1 MKSNGLNLG
10 GLASWCPIMNN
21 LFRFLISAVSVI
33 VLSGCGDES
42 EKSSGP
48 KPLVVGM
55 EMRYPPFEMRN
66 AQNEPDGISVR
77 MAEDLAAYLE
87 RPVEIQDVEWD
98 GIIPSLKTGK
108 IDLIISS
115 MTRTDERAKAIDFS
129 EGYVTN
135 GLCMLVGKDSKIQ
148 LVSDLIPGESKVAVK
163 LATTGHTFAKEALP
177 GIELVVLD
185 DSATCVL
192 EVVQGKA
199 DAFIY
204 DQISIYN
211 YWKKYQDATR
221 PILQP
226 IREETW
232 AIGIKKGNDELRLG
246 VNAFLKDYQEKGS
259 FDVLA
264 DRYMAT
270 EKKEFEELGVPF
282 IFH

>member
-1 MKSNGLNLG
+1 MKSLFLLP
-10 GLASWCPIMNN
+10 LASFA
-21 LFRFLISAVSVI
+21 LFTL
-33 VLSGCGDES
+33 LGCDGES
-42 EKSSGP
+42 ETPRSGP

-77 MAEDLAAYLE
+77 MAEDLAAYLK

-98 GIIPSLKTGK
+98 GIIPALKTGK
-108 IDLIISS
+108 IDVIISS
-115 MTRTDERAKAIDFS
+115 MTRTEERARAIDFS
-129 EGYVTN
+129 DGYVTN
-135 GLCMLVGKDSKIQ
+135 GLCMLVGKNSKIQ
-148 LVSDLIPGESKVAVK
+148 HVSDLIPGETKIAVK
-163 LATTGHTFAKEALP
+163 LATTGHTFAKENLS
-177 GIELVVLD
+177 GIDLVILD
-185 DSATCVL
+185 DAATCAL

-211 YWKKYQDATR
+211 FWKKNEEKTR
-221 PILQP
+221 PVLQP

-232 AIGIKKGNDELRLG
+232 AIGIKKGETELRNS
-246 VNAFLKDYQEKGS
+246 VNAFLKDYREKGR
-259 FDVLA
+259 FDDLA
-264 DRYMAT
+264 EQYMAT